1 MTGRHVWQALVLVL
15 LAALTVSG
23 KEECQFIG
31 SADGRTWRLGATKNG
46 VLSTTTVDHASPAP
60 CRMNPN
66 DGSTAHTFEIG
77 AAADGGLT
85 TTPKDYDAS
94 KPRSLKLNSG
104 WWLSVTG
111 SGKLVTS
118 RKQTK

>member
-1 MTGRHVWQALVLVL
+1 MTGSRVWHALVLVL
-15 LAALTVSG
+15 FAALTVSG
-23 KEECQFIG
+23 KQECRLIG
-31 SADGRTWRLGATKNG
+31 GADGRTWRLAATAKG
-46 VLSTTTVDHASPAP
+46 VLSTTTDAHASTAP
-60 CRMNPN
+60 CLINPN

-77 AAADGGLT
+77 VAADGGLM

-94 KPRSLKLNSG
+94 QPRSLKLNSG